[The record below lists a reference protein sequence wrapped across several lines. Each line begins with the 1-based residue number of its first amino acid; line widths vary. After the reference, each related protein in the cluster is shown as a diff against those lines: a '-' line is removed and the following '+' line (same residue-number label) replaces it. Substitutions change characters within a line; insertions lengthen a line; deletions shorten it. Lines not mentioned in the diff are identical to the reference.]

1 MQSVV
6 SGPPISPMHFVPC
19 RFPSMAPTTYWPFLT
34 LSNATSSFPF
44 QGLCTVFPSA
54 LKSLFLTLCRIV
66 FSHPS
71 EFPLHVTSLE
81 TFHNSCSGRV
91 HCYHLSWS
99 PSSNPS
105 QFVVIFGLLIGH
117 YPCPHKPVSCTR
129 KDNTPILF
137 TKLYPQSLAHWLAC
151 SRCST
156 YVWWNK
162 WEHHGGC
169 TWAEPWRRTNLRSR
183 WEKKPSRHKSL
194 SQWFSQWGP
203 RSAES
208 AASGNLLERHI
219 LEFPAGSVGWE
230 TGVVTAVVQIIA
242 VAWVQSLPS
251 GTSTY
256 CRQGQ
261 KNACF

>member
-1 MQSVV
+1 
-6 SGPPISPMHFVPC
+6 MHFVPC

-129 KDNTPILF
+129 KGPF
-137 TKLYPQSLAHWLAC
+137 FC
-151 SRCST
+151 
-156 YVWWNK
+156 
-162 WEHHGGC
+162 HGKDQQFPC
-169 TWAEPWRRTNLRSR
+169 M
-183 WEKKPSRHKSL
+183 L
-194 SQWFSQWGP
+194 SKD
-203 RSAES
+203 
-208 AASGNLLERHI
+208 LLEHNCHSALQR
-219 LEFPAGSVGWE
+219 EEDAGSWEVGRPFSCL
-230 TGVVTAVVQIIA
+230 V
-242 VAWVQSLPS
+242 
-251 GTSTY
+251 
-256 CRQGQ
+256 
-261 KNACF
+261 